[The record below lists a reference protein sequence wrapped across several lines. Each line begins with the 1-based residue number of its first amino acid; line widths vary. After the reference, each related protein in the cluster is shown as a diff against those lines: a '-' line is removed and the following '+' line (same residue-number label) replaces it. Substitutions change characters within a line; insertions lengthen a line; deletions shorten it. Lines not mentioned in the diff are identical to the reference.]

1 MVCLGFE
8 PRAAGEVGWKVHTIT
23 LSYGGSTFML
33 SLIRVNPCLFLLG
46 GSNWL
51 QKELGIR
58 RYVDFSGIECKLNT
72 ILTPHLVYINLTIYS
87 AQFVKTF
94 LGNLLSKLFRI
105 YKTFF
110 CESSKAKIY
119 CRCCCFSKE
128 FTDLRWFEI
137 YVKIRA

>member
-1 MVCLGFE
+1 M
-8 PRAAGEVGWKVHTIT
+8 
-23 LSYGGSTFML
+23 
-33 SLIRVNPCLFLLG
+33 
-46 GSNWL
+46 

-105 YKTFF
+105 YKTLLRKFKGQNLLPLLLLF
-110 CESSKAKIY
+110 QRIHRLEMIRNLCEN
-119 CRCCCFSKE
+119 
-128 FTDLRWFEI
+128 
-137 YVKIRA
+137 

>member
-8 PRAAGEVGWKVHTIT
+8 PRAAGEEGWKVHTIT
-23 LSYGGSTFML
+23 LSYGGL

-105 YKTFF
+105 YKTLLRKFKGQNLLPLLLLF
-110 CESSKAKIY
+110 QRIHRLEMIRNLCEN
-119 CRCCCFSKE
+119 
-128 FTDLRWFEI
+128 
-137 YVKIRA
+137 

>member
-105 YKTFF
+105 YKTLLRKFKGQNLLPLLLLF
-110 CESSKAKIY
+110 QRIHRLEMIRNVCEN
-119 CRCCCFSKE
+119 
-128 FTDLRWFEI
+128 
-137 YVKIRA
+137 

>member
-105 YKTFF
+105 YKTLLRKFKGQNLLPLLLLF
-110 CESSKAKIY
+110 QRIHRLEMIRNLCEN
-119 CRCCCFSKE
+119 
-128 FTDLRWFEI
+128 
-137 YVKIRA
+137 